1 MITGAQIREARTLL
15 GWSRSHLAR
24 LAKVRPATVQRAEA
38 SDGEAAIT
46 LAHQFAIRSILEEAG
61 IEFTN
66 GGEQGVRLRRQ
77 ETR

>member
-1 MITGAQIREARTLL
+1 MIMGAQIREARALL

-46 LAHQFAIRSILEEAG
+46 VAHQSAIRSTLEEAG
-61 IEFTN
+61 VEFTN
-66 GGEQGVRLRRQ
+66 GGEPGVRLRKLPL
-77 ETR
+77 